1 MAVPKCF
8 FCERTDA
15 RWCSLCKEYLCPEHE
30 KDYLARMGQAA
41 AHPVDTAKK
50 VFDWARGK

>member
-1 MAVPKCF
+1 MPKCF
-8 FCERTDA
+8 FCDRTDA